1 LRSAFSADDEGA
13 RRSLTNNAES
23 TSLEQYHLRSISR
36 RQNSKMANSTRER
49 KKAASKKAI
58 SQEHTSRDESEN
70 QVSDINF
77 DVILWILLALAVL
90 GGVIL
95 YYNIDKKDNGPFAAF
110 VNNNLLPKNRY
121 QKGF

>member
-1 LRSAFSADDEGA
+1 
-13 RRSLTNNAES
+13 
-23 TSLEQYHLRSISR
+23 
-36 RQNSKMANSTRER
+36 MANSARER
-49 KKAASKKAI
+49 KNAAGKKTI
-58 SQEHTSRDESEN
+58 TQENIQKDEAEN

-77 DVILWILLALAVL
+77 DVILWILLVLAVL

-110 VNNNLLPKNRY
+110 INNNLLPKNRY